1 MRLAMMRLEKKLIDK
16 KNIKSKMLIQ
26 IHDEL
31 IFEVPKSDEKTM
43 VKIIK
48 EEMTSVA
55 KSDYHSF
62 STPLTVDVNSGKNWG
77 ELH

>member
-1 MRLAMMRLEKKLIDK
+1 
-16 KNIKSKMLIQ
+16 MLIQ

-43 VKIIK
+43 IKIIK
-48 EEMTSVA
+48 EEMMSVV

-62 STPLTVDVNSGKNWG
+62 SIPLTVDVNAGDNWG
-77 ELH
+77 MLH

>member
-1 MRLAMMRLEKKLIDK
+1 MLVRINNRINENNEKKC
-16 KNIKSKMLIQ
+16 KMLLQ

-31 IFEVPKSDEKTM
+31 IFEVPKVSEKKFT
-43 VKIIK
+43 KLIK

-62 STPLTVDVNSGKNWG
+62 STPLTVDVNIGDNWG
-77 ELH
+77 MLH